1 MAASCVLGL
10 EPQEG
15 RYENDPKII
24 NLKLNEFN
32 VTILSV
38 VKLLSKMFP
47 LDMLRVY
54 YDAYY
59 NDQTLNEEHFGI
71 IESQAKKAV
80 AVCFEF

>member
-10 EPQEG
+10 APQEG

-38 VKLLSKMFP
+38 GELLSEMFP
-47 LDMLRVY
+47 LDTLRVS
-54 YDAYY
+54 
-59 NDQTLNEEHFGI
+59 TMMLTTKIKH
-71 IESQAKKAV
+71 
-80 AVCFEF
+80 